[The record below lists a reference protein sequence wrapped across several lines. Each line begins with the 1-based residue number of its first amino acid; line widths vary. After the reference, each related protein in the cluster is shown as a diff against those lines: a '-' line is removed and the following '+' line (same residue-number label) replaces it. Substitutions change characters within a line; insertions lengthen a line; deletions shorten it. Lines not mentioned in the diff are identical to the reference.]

1 MILGRDACKS
11 LQNGISSLG
20 SSFMLKNGINMGIGD
35 KVILSAVIG
44 GTAEALGAVNFPMV
58 L

>member
-1 MILGRDACKS
+1 
-11 LQNGISSLG
+11 
-20 SSFMLKNGINMGIGD
+20 MLKNGSNMGIGD

-44 GTAEALGAVNFPMV
+44 GTAEALRAGSLPAAAIAKEGLPMV